1 MAGEAGKDPQAWLA
15 ANETAS
21 AFLSRSLS
29 SRPPITLPPPLHRAP
44 LRPGNVVEIAGPSNS
59 GKSHLLLM
67 AAVQCILPKEWEGIY
82 FGGLG
87 RAVMYLDLDCRFDV
101 LRLAQILRN
110 RIAEGCRLAHLRNG
124 DPENDVTKDEFQCS
138 LQNTL
143 FSDCMQRFLYAR
155 CCKSP
160 EFIDALKTVQSQSRR
175 EVSGAGIY
183 FVMIDSIGAFY
194 WIDRGS
200 QASRE
205 NKGNC
210 PFGIICYNFINCLK
224 VTVEDDEKKIYLY
237 FVERNFLATYGS
249 RRQEPLGKER
259 ESSLA
264 RKSSHSDTNY
274 WCRKTLQ
281 SIFESVVHE
290 LRKILQLEPALVLV
304 TKASVYGEGTTTAN
318 DFNRDSSKYMLED
331 PSGLGYSRREEE
343 RTLSNREYMPSI
355 WQSFVTHRINLQVE
369 AEVPSVLESEVLPLH
384 TSEWVQPCLKMKE
397 KFSIM
402 DVRFWYSYSFGLL
415 QT

>member
-1 MAGEAGKDPQAWLA
+1 
-15 ANETAS
+15 
-21 AFLSRSLS
+21 
-29 SRPPITLPPPLHRAP
+29 
-44 LRPGNVVEIAGPSNS
+44 
-59 GKSHLLLM
+59 
-67 AAVQCILPKEWEGIY
+67 
-82 FGGLG
+82 
-87 RAVMYLDLDCRFDV
+87 MYLDLDCRFDV

-110 RIAEGCRLAHLRNG
+110 RIAEGCRLAHLGNG

-205 NKGNC
+205 SKG
-210 PFGIICYNFINCLK
+210 
-224 VTVEDDEKKIYLY
+224 
-237 FVERNFLATYGS
+237 
-249 RRQEPLGKER
+249 
-259 ESSLA
+259 
-264 RKSSHSDTNY
+264 
-274 WCRKTLQ
+274 KTLQ

-402 DVRFWYSYSFGLL
+402 DDGVNLIH
-415 QT
+415 

>member
-1 MAGEAGKDPQAWLA
+1 M
-15 ANETAS
+15 
-21 AFLSRSLS
+21 
-29 SRPPITLPPPLHRAP
+29 
-44 LRPGNVVEIAGPSNS
+44 
-59 GKSHLLLM
+59 
-67 AAVQCILPKEWEGIY
+67 
-82 FGGLG
+82 
-87 RAVMYLDLDCRFDV
+87 
-101 LRLAQILRN
+101 
-110 RIAEGCRLAHLRNG
+110 
-124 DPENDVTKDEFQCS
+124 
-138 LQNTL
+138 
-143 FSDCMQRFLYAR
+143 
-155 CCKSP
+155 
-160 EFIDALKTVQSQSRR
+160 
-175 EVSGAGIY
+175 SGAGIY

-205 NKGNC
+205 SKG
-210 PFGIICYNFINCLK
+210 
-224 VTVEDDEKKIYLY
+224 
-237 FVERNFLATYGS
+237 
-249 RRQEPLGKER
+249 
-259 ESSLA
+259 
-264 RKSSHSDTNY
+264 
-274 WCRKTLQ
+274 KTLQ

-402 DVRFWYSYSFGLL
+402 DDGVNLIH
-415 QT
+415 

>member
-205 NKGNC
+205 NKG
-210 PFGIICYNFINCLK
+210 
-224 VTVEDDEKKIYLY
+224 
-237 FVERNFLATYGS
+237 
-249 RRQEPLGKER
+249 
-259 ESSLA
+259 
-264 RKSSHSDTNY
+264 
-274 WCRKTLQ
+274 KTLQ

-402 DVRFWYSYSFGLL
+402 DDGVNLIH
-415 QT
+415 

>member
-1 MAGEAGKDPQAWLA
+1 MAGEAGRDARAWLA
-15 ANETAS
+15 VNETAV

-101 LRLAQILRN
+101 LRLVQILRN
-110 RIAEGCRLAHLRNG
+110 RIAKGCRSAHLRNG
-124 DPENDVTKDEFQCS
+124 DPENDGTKDEFQCS
-138 LQNTL
+138 LENTL

-155 CCKSP
+155 CCNSL
-160 EFIDALKTVQSQSRR
+160 EFIAALKTVQSQSRR

-200 QASRE
+200 QPARE
-205 NKGNC
+205 NKG
-210 PFGIICYNFINCLK
+210 
-224 VTVEDDEKKIYLY
+224 
-237 FVERNFLATYGS
+237 R
-249 RRQEPLGKER
+249 
-259 ESSLA
+259 
-264 RKSSHSDTNY
+264 
-274 WCRKTLQ
+274 TLQ
-281 SIFESVVHE
+281 SITESVVHE
-290 LRKILQLEPALVLV
+290 LRKLLQLQPALVLV
-304 TKASVYGEGTTTAN
+304 TKAPIYGEGTTTAN
-318 DFNRDSSKYMLED
+318 DFNRGKKE
-331 PSGLGYSRREEE
+331 
-343 RTLSNREYMPSI
+343 LSNREYMPSI

-369 AEVPSVLESEVLPLH
+369 EAEVPLVPVSEVLPMH
-384 TSEWVQPCLKMKE
+384 TSEWVQPCLKTK

-402 DVRFWYSYSFGLL
+402 DDGVSLI
-415 QT
+415 Q